1 MADLFLYVTPRP
13 LLMDVLIW
21 TLLVVAI
28 VACVV
33 LIVWQK
39 KTEKMLKN
47 ELKII
52 DLMKEHNVQNDFL
65 LKALRIA
72 TWHMNVKDQ
81 QVVYDYDYRIRN
93 NEWIYVAE
101 DQLGK
106 ADEAVLLLH
115 EQDSP
120 RVAQSL
126 RDLCEG
132 KIEMY
137 HEEYRVKIPN
147 TNKVYWE
154 ESYATVA
161 ERGEDGLPTVVVGT
175 SKSID
180 DRKAMEKALTEA
192 RYKAEES
199 DRLKTAFLANMSHE
213 VRTPLN
219 AIVGFTS
226 VLPDVTNPDERKM
239 LLDLINENTQ
249 KLLTIVDD
257 VVSISKVESGQEEL
271 VLSDFDLSVALN
283 EVVDLFMSKVQS
295 GVTLSTQFAV
305 PSLNI
310 NADRSRLV
318 DVVRHLVSNAVKFTS
333 QGSVVVGFDAPEN
346 GLLHIWVRDTGKG
359 IAPEHHEKI
368 FERFF
373 KVDEFI
379 PGAGLGL
386 STSRTLAYSMNG
398 SIVVDSA
405 LGEGST
411 FIFEIPI

>member
-1 MADLFLYVTPRP
+1 MAALFLYVTPRP

-21 TLLVVAI
+21 ILLVVAT

-39 KTEKMLKN
+39 KIGKMLKN

-52 DLMKEHNVQNDFL
+52 DLMKDHNVQNDFL

-72 TWHMNVKDQ
+72 TWHLDVKTKQ
-81 QVVYDYDYRIRN
+81 AVYDYDYRIRTN
-93 NEWIYVAE
+93 DWIYSAK
-101 DQLGK
+101 DDLGK
-106 ADEAVLLLH
+106 INESVQLLH
-115 EQDSP
+115 EQDAP

-132 KIEMY
+132 KTESY

-147 TNKVYWE
+147 TKNFYWE

-161 ERGEDGLPTVVVGT
+161 ERGEDGLPTLVVGT
-175 SKSID
+175 SKCID
-180 DRKAMEKALTEA
+180 DRKAMEKALMEA
-192 RYKAEES
+192 RYRAEES

-226 VLPDVTNPDERKM
+226 VLPDVTDPDERKM

-257 VVSISKVESGQEEL
+257 VVSISKVESGKEEL